1 MKVMLSLFIALL
13 LGTVVSTALLEDNG
27 YAQLAYGDTVIEMS
41 LLMLA
46 GILFVAFLLLHWA
59 LRTVSWVRHIP
70 SGVSGFWSNRMRV
83 AADRAMTQGFSSLEE
98 GQLRVA
104 EKAWVKSAK
113 NKESSLVSYLM
124 AARVAHLQGRS
135 EHREKYLALAKEENP
150 KSALSVDIARAEL
163 LMEAKNYDEAL
174 DQLDS
179 ALADNPNHKQI
190 IRLILQ
196 CHEALGNCLKLA
208 DFLPIVKRFKA
219 VSTDEL
225 TRLHKL
231 TFKSQCEVVETP
243 EDLAK
248 LWSNLTRSQRI
259 QAEFLLPYA
268 NRAIELKVTQGLQKT
283 LQDSLKK
290 QWNMKVLRI
299 YVRLPFENSHEAL
312 NNVEHWMKTYPED
325 AELLMLAGELAARQE
340 MVGMAQSYLEKAR
353 SIQDTPEVRRCLAK
367 LHIEMNQRDKALEL
381 LL

>member
-13 LGTVVSTALLEDNG
+13 LGTLVSTALLDDNG
-27 YAQLAYGDTVIEMS
+27 YAQLAYGDTVVEMS

-46 GILFVAFLLLHWA
+46 GILLVAFLLLHWA
-59 LRTVSWVRHIP
+59 LRTLSWVRHIP
-70 SGVSGFWSNRMRV
+70 SGVSGFWSKRMRV
-83 AADRAMTQGFSSLEE
+83 AADKAMTQGFSSLEE

-124 AARVAHLQGRS
+124 AARVAHLQGRL

-163 LMEAKNYDEAL
+163 LMDAKEYDEAL
-174 DQLDS
+174 NQLDS
-179 ALADNPNHKQI
+179 VLADYPNHKQI

-219 VSTDEL
+219 VSTEEL
-225 TRLHKL
+225 ERLHKL
-231 TFKSQCEVVETP
+231 TFKSQCEVAETP
-243 EDLAK
+243 EALAK

-268 NRAIELKVTQGLQKT
+268 HRSIELKATQGLQKI

-290 QWNMKVLRI
+290 QWNMAVLKM
-299 YVRLPFENSHEAL
+299 YVTLPFENSHEAL
-312 NNVEHWMKTYPED
+312 NNVEHWLKTYPED

-340 MVGMAQSYLEKAR
+340 MVGMAQSYLERAR
-353 SIQDTPEVRRCLAK
+353 SIQDSPEVRKCLAK